1 MIKRRKRLAIG
12 VVIAGG
18 AAVLAA
24 IVVHTLLLG
33 SVIASVDVG
42 PGYAPVSLA
51 VDAGTGVA
59 YVGRQDG
66 AVTLL
71 STRTGRVLRTL
82 PVSTGRPGSVS
93 VAVAEGLGRVY
104 LAHGYTWVGIPGN
117 ELDILDARRR
127 TLLYRRRVRNLAGYM
142 AVDEPLDTLF
152 VATQTGISRLEART
166 GRLLGWTWSSGP
178 NAVVVDRH
186 TQHVFVPVGGPGSVS
201 MLDAHT
207 GRLLR
212 TVRISADPHHIALD
226 ERIGRVYVLSDDTT
240 LSAIDTRTGALLA
253 TRTLRHVT
261 GGFVGYGIG
270 VDAPAGRV
278 IVCEGD
284 RAHVL
289 DARRVREVTTVDLGS
304 GPFTGNCDV
313 AVDEAVHVAYISS
326 PSGLHAID
334 SRAGAVLSA
343 QGAMALRGGQVA
355 VDAVSHHVF
364 VGGPHYGL
372 ATALAIVSSVVNWAL
387 YPVVH
392 REFWVTGPGA
402 TTWAVSTVQGIR

>member
-1 MIKRRKRLAIG
+1 
-12 VVIAGG
+12 
-18 AAVLAA
+18 
-24 IVVHTLLLG
+24 
-33 SVIASVDVG
+33 
-42 PGYAPVSLA
+42 
-51 VDAGTGVA
+51 
-59 YVGRQDG
+59 VGRQDG

-71 STRTGRVLRTL
+71 STRTGRALRTL
-82 PVSTGRPGSVS
+82 PASTGQSGSVS
-93 VAVAEGLGRVY
+93 VAVVEDLGRVY
-104 LAHGYTWVGIPGN
+104 LAHGYNWAGIPGN
-117 ELDILDARRR
+117 EFDILDARRQ

-152 VATQTGISRLEART
+152 VATQTGISRLDART

-178 NAVVVDRH
+178 NGVVVDRR

-212 TVRISADPHHIALD
+212 TVRISAEPHHIALD

-240 LSAIDTRTGALLA
+240 LSVIDTHTGALLA
-253 TRTLRHVT
+253 TRTLRHFT
-261 GGFVGYGIG
+261 GGFVVVGYGIG

-289 DARRVREVTTVDLGS
+289 DARRAREVTTVDLGS
-304 GPFTGNCDV
+304 GPFSGNCDV

-334 SRAGAVLSA
+334 TRTGVVLSL

-355 VDAVSHHVF
+355 VDAISHHVF

-372 ATALAIVSSVVNWAL
+372 GTALTIVSSFVNRAI
-387 YPVVH
+387 YPLVH
-392 REFWVTGPGA
+392 REFWDLRSGA
-402 TTWAVSTVQGIR
+402 ATWVVSTVQGTRRSGDPGMASPISKCRWAIQVVRYAT